1 MDQKKRVA
9 ILVAGMHRS
18 GTSAVTRILSL
29 AGCDLPKNLMTGD
42 VANKFNERGFWE
54 PRSIADLNDEVLAS
68 AGSAWDDWR
77 AFDSGW
83 YVSPIA
89 EEFRERARAV
99 LNEEFGTSRLFVLK
113 DPRICRLLKFWIEA
127 IEGVGA
133 TPFIVSPIRNPLD
146 VADSLK
152 ARDGLDPPIGH
163 LLWLRHVLDAER
175 ASRHLRRAYVRY
187 DMLLSEAHTVVD
199 ALGDMLGVSWPRRL
213 SIGAQVEIDEFLS
226 SDLRHHRTDD
236 AKLLAN
242 PRLSHWIPLSFEIFD
257 RWSRAEMSAA
267 DTAKLDHIRTS
278 FDEASP
284 AFSRALAV
292 TQREITRLGQTVTER
307 DGEITR
313 LGQTVT
319 ERDGEI
325 TRLGQTVTERDGE
338 ITRLGQTVT
347 ERDHQIEALLNSRSW
362 RVTAPL
368 RFLRRLWHSASRSR
382 LSRKLVEYMFS
393 ILYRHPSLVPIT
405 RRVVKIFPLRIIT
418 KLQRNYDNWKML
430 LSPSTASFDKR
441 NRSGVSRLREIS
453 GLGTS
458 VDWDLLRPYAMNGQ
472 LTKGWYG
479 GRELRPEETLLAR
492 TRPPVEIVDLGEHAY
507 SIGTH
512 SIATRYLPDENGD
525 DEELGALRYMPV
537 GEFRAYLGERR
548 PPNTVAEMTDC
559 NGFSIITPFHRHLRF
574 FEKAAASVDRL
585 AHGEAAVGSTL
596 EWVIVNDDS
605 TVSGEDIIQRI
616 PARLHAAVRQ
626 IRPAGP
632 GGIVDALNSGIRQ
645 SRYRWI
651 LFLDCDDEIEP
662 NAIAVLNHY
671 RQRFPRCRYLSSSMT
686 DIDEH
691 DDVLRF
697 RGNEHPI
704 DRLFDVGMLAGH
716 LKAIRRDLFDEIGY
730 LDPRFEPCQDYEFA
744 LRTALQEPLLKIP
757 ESLYR
762 YRWHKETQSV
772 SRAQRQN
779 VIHRRIQREYMR
791 RFLER
796 QEGTGAVATRREERV
811 TLHPASP
818 RGAAVVRT
826 QNKRRDL
833 FLEAVASVHAQAPDL
848 TPIVVVHGDESDFRS
863 VKADLPDD
871 EETVLLHAD
880 NRQDSGKRLGYPA
893 NVALDYLT
901 NHLDRFDYLTF
912 LDDDDVVYPC
922 FARHMGE
929 AFMRTGADL
938 VYALSNRRPVNQP
951 AQSGP
956 LPLPGTC
963 LVAENF
969 IPCNSYILSST
980 FLRQTDLKFD
990 EYLLYLDD
998 WDFLLSVW
1006 NADARFHFLAE
1017 TVSEFRI
1024 TNDGN
1029 TIEKKYPELHH
1040 AAVVRIQ
1047 EKAWNIAVAAEGG
1060 LTRFRRDMLD
1070 FPWSEVQ
1077 TREFNRRVAD
1087 AACGIW
1093 MKAAQHR
1100 NESDEMSDV
1109 PQ

>member
-1 MDQKKRVA
+1 M
-9 ILVAGMHRS
+9 
-18 GTSAVTRILSL
+18 
-29 AGCDLPKNLMTGD
+29 
-42 VANKFNERGFWE
+42 
-54 PRSIADLNDEVLAS
+54 
-68 AGSAWDDWR
+68 
-77 AFDSGW
+77 
-83 YVSPIA
+83 
-89 EEFRERARAV
+89 AR
-99 LNEEFGTSRLFVLK
+99 LNE
-113 DPRICRLLKFWIEA
+113 A
-127 IEGVGA
+127 
-133 TPFIVSPIRNPLD
+133 
-146 VADSLK
+146 
-152 ARDGLDPPIGH
+152 
-163 LLWLRHVLDAER
+163 
-175 ASRHLRRAYVRY
+175 
-187 DMLLSEAHTVVD
+187 
-199 ALGDMLGVSWPRRL
+199 
-213 SIGAQVEIDEFLS
+213 
-226 SDLRHHRTDD
+226 
-236 AKLLAN
+236 
-242 PRLSHWIPLSFEIFD
+242 
-257 RWSRAEMSAA
+257 
-267 DTAKLDHIRTS
+267 
-278 FDEASP
+278 
-284 AFSRALAV
+284 
-292 TQREITRLGQTVTER
+292 VTER
-307 DGEITR
+307 DGEVAR
-313 LGQTVT
+313 LNEAVT
-319 ERDGEI
+319 ERD
-325 TRLGQTVTERDGE
+325 L
-338 ITRLGQTVT
+338 
-347 ERDHQIEALLNSRSW
+347 QIEALLNSRSW

-368 RFLRRLWHSASRSR
+368 RFPRRLWYRAAHSRP
-382 LSRKLVEYMFS
+382 SRKLVEYLFS
-393 ILYRHPSLVPIT
+393 ILHRHPSLVPIT

-418 KLQRNYDNWKML
+418 KLQRNYDNWKMVSVPERDGEVL
-430 LSPSTASFDKR
+430 RPWQASPSTASFNER
-441 NRSGVSRLREIS
+441 NRSGVSRPGEIN
-453 GLGTS
+453 GPGTS

-525 DEELGALRYMPV
+525 DGEPAALRYVPV

-585 AHGEAAVGSTL
+585 AHGEATVGSTL

-605 TVSGEDIIQRI
+605 TVSGEDLTQRI

-772 SRAQRQN
+772 SRARRQN

-796 QEGTGAVATRREERV
+796 QEGTGAVATRREERG
-811 TLHPASP
+811 TLRPASP
-818 RGAAVVRT
+818 RGAAIVRT
-826 QNKRRDL
+826 QNKRRDM

-863 VKADLPDD
+863 VKTQLPDD
-871 EETVLLHAD
+871 KETVLLHAD

-901 NHLDRFDYLTF
+901 NHLDRFGYLTF
-912 LDDDDVVYPC
+912 LDDDDIIYPC
-922 FARHMGE
+922 FARYMGE
-929 AFMRTGADL
+929 ALMRTGADL
-938 VYALSNRRPVNQP
+938 VYALSNRRPMNGP
-951 AQSGP
+951 ARTGP
-956 LPLPGTC
+956 LPLPGIC

-969 IPCNSYILSST
+969 IPCNSYSLSLT
-980 FLRQTDLKFD
+980 FLRQTGLKFD

-1006 NADARFHFLAE
+1006 NAGARFHFLAE

-1029 TIEKKYPELHH
+1029 TLTKRYPELYDVT
-1040 AAVVRIQ
+1040 AARIQ
-1047 EKAWNIAVAAEGG
+1047 EKAWKIACSHAGG
-1060 LTRFRRDMLD
+1060 LSRFRREILD
-1070 FPWSEVQ
+1070 FPWSDVAE
-1077 TREFNRRVAD
+1077 RFDSRVPDLAYT
-1087 AACGIW
+1087 IW
-1093 MKAAQHR
+1093 MKAEQHR
-1100 NESDEMSDV
+1100 SESREMTGL

>member
-1 MDQKKRVA
+1 M
-9 ILVAGMHRS
+9 
-18 GTSAVTRILSL
+18 
-29 AGCDLPKNLMTGD
+29 
-42 VANKFNERGFWE
+42 
-54 PRSIADLNDEVLAS
+54 
-68 AGSAWDDWR
+68 
-77 AFDSGW
+77 
-83 YVSPIA
+83 
-89 EEFRERARAV
+89 
-99 LNEEFGTSRLFVLK
+99 
-113 DPRICRLLKFWIEA
+113 
-127 IEGVGA
+127 
-133 TPFIVSPIRNPLD
+133 
-146 VADSLK
+146 
-152 ARDGLDPPIGH
+152 
-163 LLWLRHVLDAER
+163 
-175 ASRHLRRAYVRY
+175 
-187 DMLLSEAHTVVD
+187 
-199 ALGDMLGVSWPRRL
+199 
-213 SIGAQVEIDEFLS
+213 
-226 SDLRHHRTDD
+226 
-236 AKLLAN
+236 
-242 PRLSHWIPLSFEIFD
+242 
-257 RWSRAEMSAA
+257 
-267 DTAKLDHIRTS
+267 
-278 FDEASP
+278 
-284 AFSRALAV
+284 
-292 TQREITRLGQTVTER
+292 VTER

-313 LGQTVT
+313 LGQVVT

-325 TRLGQTVTERDGE
+325 TRLGQVVTERD
-338 ITRLGQTVT
+338 R
-347 ERDHQIEALLNSRSW
+347 QIEALLNSRSW

-368 RFLRRLWHSASRSR
+368 RFLRRFWHSASRSR
-382 LSRKLVEYMFS
+382 PSRKLVEYMFS

-418 KLQRNYDNWKML
+418 KLQHNYDNWKML
-430 LSPSTASFDKR
+430 WSLSTASFDKR

-453 GLGTS
+453 GLGAS

-479 GRELRPEETLLAR
+479 GRELRPEETLLAQ
-492 TRPPVEIVDLGEHAY
+492 TRPPREIVDLGENAY

-512 SIATRYLPDENGD
+512 SITTRYLPDENGD
-525 DEELGALRYMPV
+525 DGELLALRYAPV

-559 NGFSIITPFHRHLRF
+559 GGFSIITPFHRHLRF

-585 AHGEAAVGSTL
+585 AHGEEAVGSTL

-605 TVSGEDIIQRI
+605 TVSDEHLTQRI
-616 PARLHAAVRQ
+616 PARLRAAVRQ

-662 NAIAVLNHY
+662 NAITVLNHY
-671 RQRFPRCRYLSSSMT
+671 RRRFPRCRYLSSSMT

-716 LKAIRRDLFDEIGY
+716 LKAIRRDLFDEIGC

-762 YRWHKETQSV
+762 YRWHKKTQSV

-779 VIHRRIQREYMR
+779 VIHRRIQREYMG

-796 QEGTGAVATRREERV
+796 QEETGAVTTRREERV
-811 TLHPASP
+811 TIRTAPP
-818 RGAAVVRT
+818 RGAAIVRT
-826 QNKRRDL
+826 QNKRGDL
-833 FLEAVASVHAQAPDL
+833 FLEAVESVHAQTPDL
-848 TPIVVVHGDESDFRS
+848 TPIVVVHGDESDFRA
-863 VKADLPDD
+863 VKILLPDD
-871 EETVLLHAD
+871 KETVLLHAD
-880 NRQDSGKRLGYPA
+880 DQPNSGRRGYPA
-893 NVALDYLT
+893 NVALGYLT
-901 NHLDRFDYLTF
+901 NHPDKFDYCTF

-922 FARHMGE
+922 FARYVGE
-929 AFMRTGADL
+929 ALMQTGADL
-938 VYALSNRRPVNQP
+938 VYGRSNKRHLGQLAEP
-951 AQSGP
+951 GP
-956 LPLPGTC
+956 FPLPGAC

-969 IPCNSYILSST
+969 IPCNSYGLSLT
-980 FLRQTDLKFD
+980 FFRRTGLKFD
-990 EYLLYLDD
+990 EYLVYLED
-998 WDFLLSVW
+998 WDFLLSLW
-1006 NADARFHFLAE
+1006 GAGARFRFLAE

-1077 TREFNRRVAD
+1077 TREFNRRIAD